1 MPIEPFEGNTWVA
14 FLDMC
19 GFKKMVS
26 KPQRA
31 KEALSKFYNTVY
43 NVNRTYHENYGS
55 NFGSVTIN
63 SLIMSDCA
71 VIFVD
76 DRSRNI
82 ENWEA
87 AKAENLNVLLWA
99 VSSINRVLIN
109 PNRGPQIMTICAIDH
124 GYFEYAKRTEDEHT
138 QKNLFFG
145 EAYLNAF
152 LKTEEKKG
160 LKKTPGYCKVI
171 KRDFIVPPANDQ
183 LLSLREDGECYN
195 YYWMTID
202 PRQIDSFET
211 KYKLI
216 TQSGRRRTSTY
227 YRDIMTLLHKTSN
240 ETFGETNLYKR
251 ARCDLT

>member
-1 MPIEPFEGNTWVA
+1 MPIEPFDGNTWVA

-19 GFKKMVS
+19 GFRNMVS

-31 KEALSKFYNTVY
+31 KQALSKFYNTVY
-43 NVNRTYHENYGS
+43 TVNKTYHENHS
-55 NFGSVTIN
+55 ADFGFVKIN

-76 DRSRNI
+76 ARSHNF
-82 ENWEA
+82 ENLEVA
-87 AKAENLNVLLWA
+87 ENENLNALLWA

-109 PNRGPQIMTICAIDH
+109 PIRAPQIMTICAIDH

-138 QKNLFFG
+138 EKNLFFG

-171 KRDFIVPPANDQ
+171 KKDFTVRNAYDQ
-183 LLSLREDGECYN
+183 LLNLREDGECYN
-195 YYWMTID
+195 YYWMTGD
-202 PRQIDSFET
+202 PRQIESFET
-211 KYKLI
+211 KYKRI
-216 TQSGRRRTSTY
+216 TQSDRRKDSSY
-227 YRDIMTLLHKTSN
+227 YREIIALLHKTSN
-240 ETFGETNLYKR
+240 EAFGETNR
-251 ARCDLT
+251 HN